1 MPDVWMLASIL
12 TKALMYFGFLTSGG
26 LVLIRFAFPSDVEFV
41 LPDMRSM
48 ALYCAAV
55 ALIASILS
63 FALRGVALTGDATG
77 LTDTEMLGMMWQT
90 PVGTALV
97 FRVVG
102 AVLILAGLLLG
113 GIGWVL
119 AGTGALIALWSF
131 VAIGHVS
138 TETAIWPKIVLMV
151 HLLAVAFWIGILHP
165 LKRLAD
171 TPEHVEAAGRLGQ
184 RFGQT
189 AMFVI
194 PSLLVAGLLLSWLL
208 VGKWSNLWGTP
219 YGVTLLAKLC
229 AVSVVL
235 CLGAW
240 NKQRSVPDL
249 IAKKTSATAHLS
261 RILSLDWF
269 VFALVLT
276 TTSWLTT
283 SVAVPNGH

>member
-1 MPDVWMLASIL
+1 
-12 TKALMYFGFLTSGG
+12 MYFGFLTSGG
-26 LVLIRFAFPSDVEFV
+26 LVLIRIAFSSDVAPV
-41 LPDMRSM
+41 LPYLRRM

-63 FALRGVALTGDATG
+63 FALRGAALTGDATG

-90 PVGTALV
+90 PVGTALL
-97 FRVVG
+97 FRLGG
-102 AVLILAGLLLG
+102 AVLILTGLLLG
-113 GIGWVL
+113 GIGWIL
-119 AGTGALIALWSF
+119 AGAGALIALWSF

-138 TETAIWPKIVLMV
+138 VETAIWPKIVLMG

-171 TPEHVEAAGRLGQ
+171 IPEQVEAAGRLGH
-184 RFGQT
+184 RFGQA
-189 AMFVI
+189 AMFVVPGLI
-194 PSLLVAGLLLSWLL
+194 LVGLLLGWLL
-208 VGKWSNLWGTP
+208 VGDWSNLWGTN
-219 YGVTLLAKLC
+219 YGLTLVAKLC

-240 NKQRSVPDL
+240 NKQRNVPNL
-249 IAKKTSATAHLS
+249 IAKKPSAAAHLS
-261 RILSLDWF
+261 RVLALDWF

-276 TTSWLTT
+276 ITAWLTT

>member
-1 MPDVWMLASIL
+1 MPDVWTLASVF

-26 LVLIRFAFPSDVEFV
+26 LVLIRFAYSSDIAPV
-41 LPDMRSM
+41 LPDMRRM
-48 ALYCAAV
+48 ALYCGV
-55 ALIASILS
+55 IALIASVLS
-63 FALRGVALTGDATG
+63 FVLRGAALTGDATG

-102 AVLILAGLLLG
+102 AVVILTGLLLG
-113 GIGWVL
+113 RIGWGL

-138 TETAIWPKIVLMV
+138 TETAFWPKIVLMG

-171 TPEHVEAAGRLGQ
+171 TPEQIQAAGRLGH

-194 PSLLVAGLLLSWLL
+194 PSLLLAGLILSWLL
-208 VGKWSNLWGTP
+208 VGKWSNLWGTL
-219 YGVTLLAKLC
+219 YGLTLVAKLC
-229 AVSVVL
+229 AVSAVL

-240 NKQRSVPDL
+240 NKKRSVPAL
-249 IAKKTSATAHLS
+249 IAQRPGSAKHLS
-261 RILSLDWF
+261 RVLAVEWIIFS
-269 VFALVLT
+269 LVLLF
-276 TTSWLTT
+276 SAWLTT
-283 SVAVPNGH
+283 SVVVPKSI